1 MIVRYLGFF
10 TVLLFAALVSAPGFA
25 QAPGNSLAAGYAAN
39 SDKPINI
46 EADSLEVNDQ
56 QKTATFV
63 GNVTA
68 TQGDFSL
75 KAKQIEVS
83 YVSRGG
89 NDAAATPAGPGGD
102 SQITEINAKGKVLV
116 TTQGNQ
122 SGAQDKQTATS
133 DWARFDVPTQL
144 VTIGGNVVLTQGLN
158 TISGDRL
165 VIDLKTGLSRFEDS
179 TETANG
185 EAAPKQRLRAIF
197 SPNAKAAPGN

>member
-1 MIVRYLGFF
+1 MIVRFLGFS
-10 TVLLFAALVSAPGFA
+10 TVLLFAALAAAPGFA

-83 YVSRGG
+83 YVAKGG
-89 NDAAATPAGPGGD
+89 NDAAATAPAGPGGD

-116 TTQGNQ
+116 TTQGDQ
-122 SGAQDKQTATS
+122 TGAQDRQTATS
-133 DWARFDVPTQL
+133 DWARFDVPAQL

-158 TISGDRL
+158 TIRGDRL
-165 VIDLKTGLSRFEDS
+165 VIDLKTGLSRFENS
-179 TETANG
+179 TETADG
-185 EAAPKQRLRAIF
+185 AAPKQRLRAIF
-197 SPNAKAAPGN
+197 SPNAKPAPGN

>member
-1 MIVRYLGFF
+1 MNVRILVFSTG
-10 TVLLFAALVSAPGFA
+10 LLLAALTSAPGFA
-25 QAPGNSLAAGYAAN
+25 QGPGNSLAAGYAAN
-39 SDKPINI
+39 ADKPINI

-56 QKTATFV
+56 QKTATFL

-75 KAKQIEVS
+75 KAKQIDVT
-83 YVSRGG
+83 YVARDQSSANSG
-89 NDAAATPAGPGGD
+89 AAGPAGD

-116 TTQGNQ
+116 TTQ
-122 SGAQDKQTATS
+122 DKQTATS
-133 DWARFDVPTQL
+133 DWARFDVPAQL

-185 EAAPKQRLRAIF
+185 EAPKQRLRAIF
-197 SPNAKAAPGN
+197 SPKAQSAPEN